1 MASTRVRCRLF
12 GTAARRTASSA
23 KSSAQYSSRRAS
35 PVAPG
40 IVTAGLPVPP
50 EIPRPPYIDA
60 VEDNQARVHQRMFF
74 RDDTGRNSMRK
85 ASAVAR
91 DALAH
96 AGARVAP
103 GVTTAELDAHVH
115 DYIVARGAYPS
126 PLGYMGFPKSCCTSV
141 NEVVL
146 HGIPDDRPLRDG
158 DIVNIDVSAFA
169 DGVHGDTSRTFLVN
183 GGGGGGGE
191 SADSADSAD
200 TSAAAA
206 LVAATEECLAVGIA
220 LCEPGV
226 PFTAVGEAVHA
237 HALALGYD
245 VVREFTGHGIG
256 AHFHMFPHV
265 LHTPLAA
272 YLATTGQG
280 EGMGDL
286 AAALGGSAD
295 GAGPPLHP
303 LLNPGVM
310 EPGMAFTIEPALTER
325 GADVAMWSGA
335 QADGWTVVTRDGG
348 WSAQAEHTLLM
359 TEDGVEVLT
368 AAPTTAEEER

>member
-1 MASTRVRCRLF
+1 MKSFVE
-12 GTAARRTASSA
+12 GARRHL
-23 KSSAQYSSRRAS
+23 SRRAAA
-35 PVAPG
+35 VRPG
-40 IVTAGLPVPP
+40 AVTAGLPVPP
-50 EIPRPPYIDA
+50 EIARPPYA
-60 VEDNQARVHQRMFF
+60 VDGADEENNQARVHERMFF
-74 RDDTGRNSMRK
+74 RDDDGRARMRK

-103 GVTTAELDAHVH
+103 GVTTAQLDALVH
-115 DYIVARGAYPS
+115 DHIVARGAYPS

-146 HGIPDDRPLRDG
+146 HGIPDDRPLRGG
-158 DIVNIDVSAFA
+158 DIVNIDVSAYV
-169 DGVHGDTSRTFLVN
+169 DGVHGDTSRTFLVVEEEDD
-183 GGGGGGGE
+183 GAG
-191 SADSADSAD
+191 DSSG
-200 TSAAAA
+200 AAAA
-206 LVAATEECLAVGIA
+206 LIAATEECLAVGIA
-220 LCEPGV
+220 LSGPGV

-237 HALALGYD
+237 RALALGYD

-272 YLATTGQG
+272 YLATTGQSAG
-280 EGMGDL
+280 VADL
-286 AAALGGSAD
+286 NAALGGDA
-295 GAGPPLHP
+295 PLHA
-303 LLNPGVM
+303 LLNPGAM

-325 GADVAMWSGA
+325 GPDVAMWSGA

-348 WSAQAEHTLLM
+348 WSAQAEHTLLV

-368 AAPTTAEEER
+368 AADGATGGDFESGDEEAVLR